1 MSGKLKFYIAMFA
14 AKTSRVVIR
23 ALGRKASHTPGD
35 LALKIC
41 PDFVGH
47 LKMPETVIC
56 VTGTN
61 GKTTTSNLIAS
72 VLTDCGYTVTN
83 NSYGSNI
90 NAGVTTALLTDST
103 FSGKPKKQVAVL
115 EVDERSSLLIYK
127 YLTPDILICN
137 NIMRD
142 SLKRNA
148 HTEFIS
154 YIINRALPAS
164 SAVILNA
171 DDIICSRLA
180 PANTDRTYFGIS
192 AERPAAAAD
201 ATTLDIVYCPEC
213 GAPLEAAY
221 IRYNHIGRVHCTKC
235 AFRSPEPDFA
245 VTAIDREARTFTV
258 AHGGKSEEYRLV
270 NDNLVNVYNCCGA
283 VAVLTRF
290 GLSYEQIRDSF
301 EKQKIVKSRFESL
314 TAGKFHIT
322 MQLAKGQNP
331 IACARA
337 YTYVASC
344 PGAKKSVIVMV
355 DDKGDNTNNSESTC
369 WLYDCDYKGLTDP
382 SIDEIVFAGK
392 RCRDQRTRALLA
404 GVDPAKIKI
413 TDNAA
418 GGAELADTE
427 GHTDFFVLFDP
438 YLLAESETVKN
449 ALIAKG
455 EAAK

>member
-1 MSGKLKFYIAMFA
+1 MSSKLKFYFAMLT
-14 AKTSRVVIR
+14 AKSARLAIR
-23 ALGRKASHTPGD
+23 LIGRKASHTPGD

-41 PDFVGH
+41 PDFVSH
-47 LKMPETVIC
+47 LTLPETVIC

-72 VLTDCGYTVTN
+72 VITDCGYTVTN

-103 FSGKPKKQVAVL
+103 FTGKPKKQVAVL

-154 YIINRALPAS
+154 YIINKALPS
-164 SAVILNA
+164 SVKVILNA

-192 AERPAAAAD
+192 AERPTAAAD

-213 GAPLEAAY
+213 GAPLEADY
-221 IRYNHIGRVHCTKC
+221 IRYNHIGRVHCTQC
-235 AFRSPEPDFA
+235 SFRSTEPDFL
-245 VTAIDREARTFTV
+245 VTDIDREGHSFTV
-258 AHGGKSEEYRLV
+258 AHDGKSEAYHLV
-270 NDNLVNVYNCCGA
+270 NDNLVNIYNCCGA
-283 VAVLTRF
+283 VAVLTKF
-290 GLSYEQIRDSF
+290 GLSYKQIRDSF

-314 TAGKFHIT
+314 TAGNFRIT

-337 YTYVASC
+337 FTYVASC
-344 PGAKKSVIVMV
+344 PGEKKSVIVMV

-382 SIDEIVFAGK
+382 SIDEIVFAGP

-404 GVDPAKIKI
+404 GVDERKIRV
-413 TDNAA
+413 TDTAA
-418 GGAELADTE
+418 GGAEAADTA

-438 YLLAESETVKN
+438 YLLSEAETVKN

-455 EAAK
+455 EAGK